1 MFGLGLNGLWA
12 AYHATFPPIPEH
24 PARPAAEPGPI
35 AEPDPAAESDPET
48 NA

>member
-24 PARPAAEPGPI
+24 PARAAPEPEPAAEPD
-35 AEPDPAAESDPET
+35 PDPNS
-48 NA
+48 